1 MYYQIYNTDFC
12 EFSINRSHI
21 VDIIANLLICK
32 RWLLSFF
39 FISFTSYKPYNFS
52 KVISLFLKKK
62 TDPQILFCKYETS
75 FLTCTTSKAINASN
89 FVIFNFYLLLNILI
103 YSNCFFFCYTINNKR
118 KAAFTSSLLSFHYI
132 LFSISIRFEI
142 SLKIL

>member
-1 MYYQIYNTDFC
+1 M
-12 EFSINRSHI
+12 
-21 VDIIANLLICK
+21 
-32 RWLLSFF
+32 
-39 FISFTSYKPYNFS
+39 
-52 KVISLFLKKK
+52 KKK

-89 FVIFNFYLLLNILI
+89 FVVFNFYLLLNILI
-103 YSNCFFFCYTINNKR
+103 YSNCFFFCYTVINNKR

-142 SLKIL
+142 SLKILWTGILPGLEFSLISSQIVLVRAQFQYVDLLHQPHFRMSTIIFFFFALDSYL